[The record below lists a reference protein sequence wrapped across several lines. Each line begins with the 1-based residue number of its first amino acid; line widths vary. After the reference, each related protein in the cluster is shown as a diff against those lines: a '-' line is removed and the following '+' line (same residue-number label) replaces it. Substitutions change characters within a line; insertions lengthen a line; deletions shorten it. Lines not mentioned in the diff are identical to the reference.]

1 MKNKQS
7 LAGMASKGIIV
18 LLAVLVLV
26 LGFVSYLLS
35 SKALISPKSFE
46 NEITKVETT
55 SDSTDIDDIEK
66 DLDETD
72 LDDLDAELSDIEAE
86 LD

>member
-7 LAGMASKGIIV
+7 LAGMANKGIIV
-18 LLAVLVLV
+18 LLAILVLV
-26 LGFVSYLLS
+26 FGFVSYLLS
-35 SKALISPKSFE
+35 SNILISPKSFE
-46 NEITKVETT
+46 YEIAKVETT
-55 SDSTDIDDIEK
+55 SGSTELDDIEK

-72 LDDLDAELSDIEAE
+72 LDSLDTELSDIKAE

>member
-7 LAGMASKGIIV
+7 LAGMTGKSIIA
-18 LLAVLVLV
+18 LLAMLVLV
-26 LGFVSYLLS
+26 LGLVSYLLS

-46 NEITKVETT
+46 NEIAKVETT
-55 SDSTDIDDIEK
+55 SDSTEIDDIEK

-72 LDDLDAELSDIEAE
+72 LDNLDTELSDISNE